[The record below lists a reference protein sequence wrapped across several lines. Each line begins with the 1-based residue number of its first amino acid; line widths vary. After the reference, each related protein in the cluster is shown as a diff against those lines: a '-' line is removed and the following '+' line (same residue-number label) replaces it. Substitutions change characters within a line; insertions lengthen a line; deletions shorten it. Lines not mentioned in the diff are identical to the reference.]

1 MSGGKPYHDG
11 VSATRSQ
18 SKRDI
23 AAELW
28 RAVLAL
34 SMSQRPRF
42 FHALQAFNLTAGD
55 FRALTALDPDVPR
68 PMRALAQAW
77 ECDASNATWIVD
89 RLEERGFVERRA
101 VPGDRRVKAIV
112 LTPLGMKTKGELF
125 APRGRP
131 RSRPEHPSGD
141 PRCAGQASSLA
152 VGGRLPTLPH
162 RIARSLSP
170 ATFHESFGC
179 FTALCAVKRP
189 FVSGWAILGEF
200 LRILT
205 ARVSGVAVEPLIVIA
220 VATLA
225 SQDVL
230 LA

>member
-1 MSGGKPYHDG
+1 VSGGKPYHDG

-125 APRGRP
+125 EQLHEPPADVLALD
-131 RSRPEHPSGD
+131 RSTLLEIRD
-141 PRCAGQASSLA
+141 ALA
-152 VGGRLPTLPH
+152 KLP
-162 RIARSLSP
+162 ASLSGAAFP
-170 ATFHESFGC
+170 PSHTE
-179 FTALCAVKRP
+179 
-189 FVSGWAILGEF
+189 
-200 LRILT
+200 
-205 ARVSGVAVEPLIVIA
+205 
-220 VATLA
+220 
-225 SQDVL
+225 
-230 LA
+230 